1 MVIKASFF
9 TAWTSISKVKKRE
22 GRQREAVGGE
32 EGGEQWSRYK

>member
-1 MVIKASFF
+1 MVVKASFF

-22 GRQREAVGGE
+22 RRQREAVGGE